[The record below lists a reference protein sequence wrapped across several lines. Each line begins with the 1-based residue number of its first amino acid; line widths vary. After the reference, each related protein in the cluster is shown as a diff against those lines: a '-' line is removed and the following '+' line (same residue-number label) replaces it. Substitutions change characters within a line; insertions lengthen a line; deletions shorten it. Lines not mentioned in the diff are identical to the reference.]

1 MDLRGIEPRPRPCHG
16 RVLPMNYRP
25 SLYNTNSIY
34 KLKLFSNKIRKGGGA
49 APLTIL
55 SFSLATFKN
64 EFTEQY
70 NQMINH
76 FSENKKK
83 KPTSSKDVVGSSGSA
98 QSLWSTVADVNERHL
113 HGKSLATDR
122 AVKPLRCWPTQKPQK
137 ASDHRA
143 DFNKHVMSPFTWF
156 VMCSFR
162 ETLTV
167 WVWTYNSITVAN
179 VAYMSLPV
187 KPNRKSLY
195 FKDFSGFLY
204 WLKKFSSPKIKIWLK
219 PMD

>member
-1 MDLRGIEPRPRPCHG
+1 
-16 RVLPMNYRP
+16 MNYRP
-25 SLYNTNSIY
+25 LFLTQTVYTNSNFFQI
-34 KLKLFSNKIRKGGGA
+34 KLIISI
-49 APLTIL
+49 
-55 SFSLATFKN
+55 FSLAAFKN

-83 KPTSSKDVVGSSGSA
+83 KPASSEDVAGSSRSA

-167 WVWTYNSITVAN
+167 WVWTYNSITIGS
-179 VAYMSLPV
+179 VAYISLKV
-187 KPNRKSLY
+187 KPDRKSLY
-195 FKDFSGFLY
+195 FKAFSGFQY
-204 WLKKFSSPKIKIWLK
+204 WLKKISSPKIKIWLK